1 LISEH
6 KQAQL
11 NLLDMREQA
20 SKCQLCSC
28 RWRDSDF
35 IKSIFICVQKINK
48 SRTGLERHQG
58 EYDIFFIFGS
68 KLSL

>member
-1 LISEH
+1 
-6 KQAQL
+6 
-11 NLLDMREQA
+11 
-20 SKCQLCSC
+20 LCSC

-48 SRTGLERHQG
+48 SRTGLEWHEG

-68 KLSL
+68 KLSF